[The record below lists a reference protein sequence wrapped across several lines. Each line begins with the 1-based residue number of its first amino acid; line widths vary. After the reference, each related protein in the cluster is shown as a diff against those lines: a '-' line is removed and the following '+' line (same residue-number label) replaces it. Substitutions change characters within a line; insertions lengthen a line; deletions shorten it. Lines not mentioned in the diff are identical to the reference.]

1 MRNTIAVFKNQF
13 NEFIS
18 DKEQLMLYILFPGLA
33 FFQVRMTDLDYGV
46 YPYQIVSVVGS
57 MMAGAIMIMALPA
70 LIAEH
75 RENGSLR
82 FMVMSGIKPTSYLLG
97 VGGFFIVLNMLVAVF
112 LAWLGEFNGTS
123 LINFMLTMF
132 LGFIC
137 SMLTAAIIGIL
148 SKNRQKALGI
158 AMPVGFALAFL
169 PMFAESLEAIQPIMN
184 LLYVGRLSSMMES
197 VSTGSF
203 MTDLYVI
210 LANIAV
216 LTMIFVGLFKIKG
229 MKS

>member
-13 NEFIS
+13 NEFKA
-18 DKEQLMLYILFPGLA
+18 DKEQLMLFILFPGLA

-82 FMVMSGIKPTSYLLG
+82 FMVMSGIKPISYLFG

-112 LAWLGEFNGTS
+112 LAWLGEFNGTN

-137 SMLTAAIIGIL
+137 SMLAAAIIGIL
-148 SKNRQKALGI
+148 SKNRQKALWL
-158 AMPVGFALAFL
+158 AMPIGFALAFL
-169 PMFAESLEAIQPIMN
+169 PMFAEALEPIQPLMN
-184 LLYVGRLSSMMES
+184 FLYIGRLTSMMEA
-197 VSTGSF
+197 VATGDF